1 MLKTK
6 LSCCE
11 RSDRVQ
17 SMMKTRQG
25 NNMTDRIGIVNAK
38 IEIELL
44 GPIQTGVVSEENQT
58 KEQHD

>member
-1 MLKTK
+1 
-6 LSCCE
+6 
-11 RSDRVQ
+11 
-17 SMMKTRQG
+17 
-25 NNMTDRIGIVNAK
+25 MTNCIGLVNAE